1 MFHKNEI
8 TTYEQQLKIDKIEN
22 NLMEYQLKSNKELLV
37 NLALHLKYYI
47 EYINPLKD
55 ELKAAIEL
63 PEDEQ
68 KNKIKN
74 IYISMQ
80 NNIKILN
87 NTENLNKQINNI
99 YKDFLDKLDKKYP
112 GLTKSEKKLCSYL
125 YTNMSSKEIATITN
139 TTIRTIETSR
149 YRLRK
154 KLNLNRD
161 EDIVIF
167 LQKL

>member
-87 NTENLNKQINNI
+87 KLMINQ
-99 YKDFLDKLDKKYP
+99 L
-112 GLTKSEKKLCSYL
+112 
-125 YTNMSSKEIATITN
+125 
-139 TTIRTIETSR
+139 
-149 YRLRK
+149 
-154 KLNLNRD
+154 
-161 EDIVIF
+161 VIF
-167 LQKL
+167 YQKH

>member
-112 GLTKSEKKLCSYL
+112 YYNFKNNKGYPTKDHLKAIEEHGIINEHRRSYGPVKKVV
-125 YTNMSSKEIATITN
+125 NE
-139 TTIRTIETSR
+139 
-149 YRLRK
+149 
-154 KLNLNRD
+154 
-161 EDIVIF
+161 
-167 LQKL
+167 